1 LLASDKCARLL
12 LEAKMIIEQRVHKP
26 TEYYTPRRPCTKCG
40 TSWRYLSTR
49 HCVACKRAHDRAREG
64 DRRSERAR
72 ALDLEGDRRSE
83 RARALDLL
91 ARRESIHIREL
102 PKAMQDAFLR
112 ANYPN
117 WRDNENNL

>member
-1 LLASDKCARLL
+1 LLASERTTGPGR
-12 LEAKMIIEQRVHKP
+12 E
-26 TEYYTPRRPCTKCG
+26 TE
-40 TSWRYLSTR
+40 
-49 HCVACKRAHDRAREG
+49 
-64 DRRSERAR
+64 
-72 ALDLEGDRRSE
+72 EGDRRSE

>member
-1 LLASDKCARLL
+1 
-12 LEAKMIIEQRVHKP
+12 MIIEQRVHKP

-72 ALDLEGDRRSE
+72 ALDL
-83 RARALDLL
+83 L

-117 WRDNENNL
+117 WRDNEQV